1 MKLGKVTASVVAPTK
16 HAGLDG
22 AKLLVV
28 ELLDTTQL
36 IAIDAVGAGVGSEVI
51 VATGSHA
58 CALVR
63 PQAPVDAV
71 IVGIVEHRQGRS
83 GQ

>member
-1 MKLGKVTASVVAPTK
+1 MRLGKVTATVVAPTK

-28 ELLDTTQL
+28 DLIDGAQL
-36 IAIDAVGAGVGSEVI
+36 VAVDAVGAGVGSDVI

-63 PQAPVDAV
+63 PRAPVDAV
-71 IVGIVEHRQGRS
+71 IVGIVEHRQGSS